1 MSTMKS
7 KGRREVGVEYEPQE
21 VEAAASRLAGLLPEE
36 ALQDAVR
43 GLGPEDVSGRGGLLS
58 QLAGRVIEA
67 ALQAEM
73 TVHVGHPP
81 GGVPASGNRR
91 NGHTP
96 KTVSTDLGPVDIRTP
111 RDRDGS
117 FEPRMVAKRQT
128 RLAGLDEKIIA
139 LYSGGMSVR
148 DISAHLSE
156 IYGTDIGRDT
166 VSRIT
171 DAVLEDVA
179 AWRSRPLEEVYPV
192 LFLDALIVKVRE
204 NGAVRRK
211 ACYLAVGVT
220 CDGDREV
227 LGMWWQESEGAKFW
241 LAVLTDLRQR
251 GVTDVLVCCVDGL
264 KGFPEAIEAV
274 YPQAWVQTCIVHL
287 IRSSLRFVARKDY
300 DKVTKALKPI
310 YTAVD
315 ADHAQLELEAFEEQ

>member
-179 AWRSRPLEEVYPV
+179 AWRSRP
-192 LFLDALIVKVRE
+192 RC
-204 NGAVRRK
+204 RRWS
-211 ACYLAVGVT
+211 G
-220 CDGDREV
+220 
-227 LGMWWQESEGAKFW
+227 
-241 LAVLTDLRQR
+241 
-251 GVTDVLVCCVDGL
+251 
-264 KGFPEAIEAV
+264 P
-274 YPQAWVQTCIVHL
+274 
-287 IRSSLRFVARKDY
+287 RSSSSRSRCPWCSCSCSGWCRWPWWCATSCSCSTPRARKIS
-300 DKVTKALKPI
+300 VIVSAACVNSGERRASRPRGRR
-310 YTAVD
+310 APP
-315 ADHAQLELEAFEEQ
+315 